1 MKNAKWKMDNICAA
15 VLLCCR
21 AAVNKEHSAWR
32 IEYKSAAVKRINDK
46 GERLED

>member
-1 MKNAKWKMDNICAA
+1 VKNGKYLCSGAA
-15 VLLCCR
+15 VT
-21 AAVNKEHSAWR
+21 KKHSAWR